1 MKLISKTLQ
10 IFMLCLAVNLVS
22 CKEEYPDLEDG
33 LYAEIVTSKD
43 TMIAKLFYDKVP
55 VTVANFVALAEGN
68 HPMMGDEFKGK
79 PYYDSL
85 TFHRVMDKFMI
96 QGGDHTATGG
106 GNPGYKFTAD
116 FDATLK
122 HDRGGL
128 LSMANSGG
136 FNTNGSQF
144 FITEVPYQSL
154 DAFDDDGE
162 LKPCDQPRVSCH
174 SIFGELVKG
183 IEVQDAIS
191 NVAVDP
197 RSKKPL
203 ENVYILKVTIIRK
216 GSAAKSFNAPKVFES
231 ELPNVEAEIKQI
243 QDDKKGKLEQ
253 EKKERDE
260 KMATASAETKS
271 TLEEYTTKT
280 IALASGLK
288 KHVLTEGTSAK
299 PKPGDSVRV
308 YYEGYFTDGRLFDS
322 DRVEISKKYGMFN
335 QRRADANQ
343 YGPTAMWVSPNAQ
356 MIPGFKEALA
366 TLNIGEKAFF
376 YLPSHLAYGER
387 GNRGIPPN
395 TDLTFIVEMVDVI
408 EKK

>member
-1 MKLISKTLQ
+1 
-10 IFMLCLAVNLVS
+10 MLFLAVTLVS
-22 CKEEYPDLEDG
+22 CNEEYPDLEDG

-116 FDATLK
+116 FHPSLE
-122 HDRGGL
+122 HDKGGL
-128 LSMANSGG
+128 LSMANGGG

-144 FITEVPYQSL
+144 FVTEVPYPSL
-154 DAFDDDGE
+154 NAYDGNGE
-162 LKPCDQPRVSCH
+162 LKPCQQRGVSCH

-197 RSKKPL
+197 RTKKPI
-203 ENVYILKVTIIRK
+203 EDVYILKVTIIRK
-216 GSAAKSFNAPKVFES
+216 GSDAKSFNAPEVFES
-231 ELPNVEAEIKQI
+231 QLPKVEEEISLI
-243 QDDKKGKLEQ
+243 QANQKEKIEQ
-253 EKKERDE
+253 ERLEREE
-260 KMATASAETKS
+260 KIATASVSTKAMIDD
-271 TLEEYTTKT
+271 YTSKT

-288 KHVLTEGTSAK
+288 KYVLTEGTTAK
-299 PKPGDSVRV
+299 PRAGDSVRV
-308 YYEGYFTDGRLFDS
+308 FYEGYFTDGRLFDT
-322 DRVEISKKYGMFN
+322 DRPEIATKYGMFN
-335 QRRADANQ
+335 QAREDANA
-343 YGPTAMWVSPNAQ
+343 YGPTAMWVNPTAR
-356 MIPGFKEALA
+356 MIAGFKEALA
-366 TLNIGEKAFF
+366 SLAIGEKAFF
-376 YLPSHLAYGER
+376 YMPSHLAYGES

-395 TDLTFIVEMVDVI
+395 TDLTFIVEMVSVI
-408 EKK
+408 EK

>member
-1 MKLISKTLQ
+1 MSKTLQ
-10 IFMLCLAVNLVS
+10 LLMLCLVITMVS

-43 TMIAKLFYDKVP
+43 TMIAKLFYEKVP

-96 QGGDHTATGG
+96 QGGDHTGTGT
-106 GNPGYKFTAD
+106 GNPGYRFTAD
-116 FDATLK
+116 FDPSLK

-128 LSMANSGG
+128 LSMANGGG

-144 FITEVPYQSL
+144 FVTEVPYPTL
-154 DAFDDDGE
+154 NAYDDNGE

-174 SIFGELVKG
+174 SVFGELVKG

-191 NVAVDP
+191 NVQVTP
-197 RSKKPL
+197 GSNKPV
-203 ENVYILKVTIIRK
+203 EPVYILKVNIIRK
-216 GSAAKSFNAPKVFES
+216 GSGAKSFNAPKVFET
-231 ELPNVEAEIKQI
+231 ELPNVEAEIAQI
-243 QDDKKGKLEQ
+243 QEDKKAKIEQ
-253 EKKERDE
+253 ERKEREE
-260 KMATASAETKS
+260 KIATASAETKPII
-271 TLEEYTTKT
+271 EDYTTKT
-280 IALASGLK
+280 TALASGLK
-288 KHVLTEGTSAK
+288 KLVLKEGTSAK
-299 PKPGDSVRV
+299 PRAGDSVKV

-322 DRVEISKKYGMFN
+322 DRVEIAEKYGMFN
-335 QRRADANQ
+335 QRRADANA
-343 YGPTAMWVSPNAQ
+343 YGPTKMLVSPNAA
-356 MIPGFKEALA
+356 MIPGFREALS
-366 TLNIGEKAFF
+366 TLKVGEKAFF

-395 TDLTFIVEMVDVI
+395 TDLTFIVELVDIV

>member
-10 IFMLCLAVNLVS
+10 IFMLCLAVTLVS

-116 FDATLK
+116 FDASLE

-128 LSMANSGG
+128 LSMANGGG

-144 FITEVPYQSL
+144 FITEVPYPSL
-154 DAFDDDGE
+154 NAYDSSGE
-162 LKPCDQPRVSCH
+162 LKPCAQRGVSCH

-191 NVAVDP
+191 NVAVEP
-197 RSKKPL
+197 RSSKPI
-203 ENVYILKVTIIRK
+203 ENVYILKVNIIRK
-216 GSAAKSFNAPKVFES
+216 GSDAKSFNAPKVFET
-231 ELPNVEAEIKQI
+231 ELPNVEAEIEQI
-243 QDDKKGKLEQ
+243 QEDQKAKIEQDRLDLE
-253 EKKERDE
+253 EK
-260 KMATASAETKS
+260 TASASTATKPI
-271 TLEEYTTKT
+271 LEDYTDKT

-288 KHVLTEGTSAK
+288 KLVLTEGTTAK
-299 PKPGDSVRV
+299 PRAGDSVRV
-308 YYEGYFTDGRLFDS
+308 FYEGYFTDGRLFDS
-322 DRVEISKKYGMFN
+322 DRLEIAKKYGMFN
-335 QRRADANQ
+335 QRRADANA
-343 YGPTAMWVSPNAQ
+343 YGPTAMWVSPDAQ
-356 MIPGFKEALA
+356 MISGFKEALA
-366 TLNIGEKAFF
+366 TLAIGEKAFF
-376 YLPSHLAYGER
+376 YVPSHLAYGER
-387 GNRGIPPN
+387 GNRGIPPK
-395 TDLTFIVEMVDVI
+395 TDITFIIEMIEVI
-408 EKK
+408 DRK

>member
-1 MKLISKTLQ
+1 MSKTLQ
-10 IFMLCLAVNLVS
+10 LLILCLIVTLVS

-68 HPMMGDEFKGK
+68 HPMMADEFKGK

-116 FDATLK
+116 FDPSLK
-122 HDRGGL
+122 HDKGGL

-144 FITEVPYQSL
+144 FITEVPYPSL
-154 DAFDDDGE
+154 NAYDDNGE
-162 LKPCDQPRVSCH
+162 LKNCDQPRTSCH
-174 SIFGELVKG
+174 SVFGELVKG

-191 NVAVDP
+191 NVEVTP
-197 RSKKPL
+197 GSNKPV
-203 ENVYILKVTIIRK
+203 EPVYITKINIIRK
-216 GSAAKSFNAPKVFES
+216 GSAAKSFNAPKVFEK
-231 ELPNVEAEIKQI
+231 ELPNVEAEIQQI
-243 QDDKKGKLEQ
+243 QDDKKEKLEQ
-253 EKKERDE
+253 EQKEREE
-260 KMATASAETKS
+260 KIASASEETKPM
-271 TLEEYTTKT
+271 LEDYATKT
-280 IALASGLK
+280 TALASGLK
-288 KHVLTEGTSAK
+288 KYVIKEGTGPK
-299 PKPGDSVRV
+299 PKAGDSVRV
-308 YYEGYFTDGRLFDS
+308 YYEGYFTDGKLFDS
-322 DRVEISKKYGMFN
+322 DRVEIAEKYGMFN
-335 QRRADANQ
+335 QRRADANA
-343 YGPTAMWVSPNAQ
+343 YGPTAMLVSPNAQ

-366 TLNIGEKAFF
+366 NLKVGEKAFF

-395 TDLTFIVEMVDVI
+395 TDLTFIVEMESVI
-408 EKK
+408 KR

>member
-10 IFMLCLAVNLVS
+10 LLMLCLVVTMVS

-43 TMIAKLFYDKVP
+43 TMVAKLFYDKVP

-68 HPMMGDEFKGK
+68 HPMMTDEFKGK

-96 QGGDHTATGG
+96 QGGDHTATGS

-116 FDATLK
+116 FDPTLN
-122 HDRGGL
+122 HDKAGM

-144 FITEVPYQSL
+144 FITEVPYPSL
-154 DAFDDDGE
+154 NAYDNDGE
-162 LKPCDQPRVSCH
+162 LKNCEQRGVSCH
-174 SIFGELVKG
+174 SVFGELVKG

-203 ENVYILKVTIIRK
+203 EPVYILKVNIIRK
-216 GSAAKSFNAPKVFES
+216 GSAAKSFNAAKVFEA
-231 ELPNVEAEIKQI
+231 ELPNVESEIKQI
-243 QDDKKGKLEQ
+243 QEDQKAKIEQ
-253 EKKERDE
+253 ERIEIEE
-260 KMATASAETKS
+260 KTATASTDTKIA
-271 TLEEYTTKT
+271 LDDYATKT
-280 IALASGLK
+280 TALASGLK
-288 KHVLTEGTSAK
+288 KHVLKEGTSAK
-299 PKPGDSVRV
+299 PKVGDSVRV
-308 YYEGYFTDGRLFDS
+308 YYEGYFTDGRLFDT
-322 DRVEISKKYGMFN
+322 DRIEIAKKYGMFN
-335 QRRADANQ
+335 QRRADANA
-343 YGPTAMWVSPNAQ
+343 YGPTKMLVSPNAQ
-356 MIPGFKEALA
+356 MISGFREALA
-366 TLNIGEKAFF
+366 SLNIGEKAFF
-376 YLPSHLAYGER
+376 YMPSHLAYGER

-395 TDLTFIVEMVDVI
+395 TDLTFIVEMVDVV

>member
-10 IFMLCLAVNLVS
+10 IFMLCLIVTLVS

-43 TMIAKLFYDKVP
+43 TMVAKLFYDKVP

-68 HPMMGDEFKGK
+68 HPMMADEFKGK

-85 TFHRVMDKFMI
+85 TFHRVMNKFMI
-96 QGGDHTATGG
+96 QGGDHTGTGS

-116 FDATLK
+116 FDPSLE

-128 LSMANSGG
+128 LSMANGGG

-144 FITEVPYQSL
+144 FITEVPYPSL
-154 DAFDDDGE
+154 NAYDGNGD

-174 SIFGELVKG
+174 SVFGELVKG

-191 NVAVDP
+191 NVQVTP
-197 RSKKPL
+197 GSNKPV
-203 ENVYILKVTIIRK
+203 EPVYIVKVRIIRK
-216 GSAAKSFNAPKVFES
+216 GSGAKSFNAPKVFES

-243 QDDKKGKLEQ
+243 QDDKKAKIEQ
-253 EKKERDE
+253 ERKEREE
-260 KMATASAETKS
+260 KIASASAATKP
-271 TLEEYTTKT
+271 LIDDYTAKT
-280 IALASGLK
+280 TALPSGLK
-288 KHVLTEGTSAK
+288 KLVLSEGTGPK
-299 PKPGDSVRV
+299 PKAGDSVRV
-308 YYEGYFTDGRLFDS
+308 YYEGYYTDGRLFDS
-322 DRVEISKKYGMFN
+322 DRVEIVEKYGMFN
-335 QRRADANQ
+335 QRRADANA
-343 YGPTAMWVSPNAQ
+343 YGPTKMLVSPNAQ
-356 MIPGFKEALA
+356 MIPGFREALA
-366 TLNIGEKAFF
+366 SLSIGEKAFF

-395 TDLTFIVEMVDVI
+395 TDLTFIVEMVSVV